1 MRQLKLT
8 QSATGGFSW
17 LLAVVAMAL
26 VVVALV
32 GDMLPP
38 CAAVNTQA
46 AGRRPNAKQYI
57 VHLRSVPSVLSY
69 RGGISGLR
77 ATATV
82 DDEEDEYDEDDGED
96 DGAEGGGAPG
106 AGSGDTGGTGSSGGS
121 AGSGGNGGNG
131 GSSTA
136 PGSAAAPAPAA
147 AGATPAPA
155 APAAGSE
162 SNRISGLGSKY
173 GKDTFNEDIL
183 SAAVAAAEAA
193 VEIGGVVG
201 TAGEAEGTGE
211 AGVAGVAGFAATAAA
226 GVGGGRLGKKVGI
239 SALAFREARM
249 DDLARRV
256 GLRLR
261 NFRSQSAGLGRRLLA
276 RVAAAAVAA
285 AAEEAAGA
293 DGDADAGSGDG
304 GGGEALDDFKLP
316 LTNSSQFA
324 HNSAVAA
331 LSTIRGVSSASAS
344 TSAAA
349 GATSPVLTAQQLSVR
364 AAHIMRTT
372 PWGRLM
378 RPDVRLPHVQAFTR
392 FLESSHRSLLRSLN
406 IPVSSIFHSYSY
418 LMNSFAVQL
427 TPAEAKR
434 LRFHPAVADME
445 PDRVVRMTTVQSPE
459 FLKMDTSL
467 WPAAGGQSSAGE
479 GMIIGVI
486 DSGIWPEHPSFADP
500 DPNGAAYSAKP
511 TRWRGVCTKT
521 ADFQSCNNKLIG
533 ARYFVKGAEY
543 TFGKLDETEE
553 FRSARDKVQHGTWC
567 AGAAAGNA
575 GVTVTTGGR
584 SYGTASGMAP
594 RARLAVYKALWT
606 IGGYEGTG
614 ASSDLIGSAEKAV
627 ADGVDVISCS
637 WGGLAMYFQD
647 LPYLRGLKAGVVT
660 AFAAGN
666 EGKPNPSSIWG
677 TLGNVSPFYLT
688 VGASTIGRE
697 YKAVL
702 TLGDA
707 TTFNGRSLGGTA
719 ATGSGLPLILA
730 ESALLSGGDKAK
742 AQQCY
747 SGHISRT
754 AVSGKFLVCTLHK
767 RKMGLLLADA
777 DSMGAAAI
785 LVISGSP
792 KADMQHR
799 MPFTKT
805 PSIFLQYAS
814 GKTIK
819 SYIAA
824 ESSPTA
830 TGSAYTESHSTNAP
844 QIAFSC
850 VTLSPPLFSSPTPSL
865 SPPHSPTATLSA
877 YTESQ
882 STNAPQVAFFSS
894 TGPPRSARYPPAL
907 LIRDFPTN
915 DILKPD
921 VMGPGFQLWAAAPG
935 KAVATAATDAPE
947 FNYWSGTSMSTPHL
961 AGIMALIVQE
971 KPNWSPA
978 QVISAITTT
987 AYTKNKNGQPIQ
999 RADGSKANAWDYGG
1013 GHVDPTRVL
1022 DPGLTFHSAQKQF
1035 VNFLMGRDPL
1045 RAKKRFWRMGKARP
1059 IFPWSIN
1066 RPSIAVTRLHGVM
1079 VVYRKVKNVYNL
1091 PSIYTAKVD
1100 PPPGFTVKVSPKHMV
1115 IPPGKSK
1122 LFRVTIIRFL
1132 PLNEF
1137 RFGSILWTDQHGH
1150 SVPVKLV
1157 VSSPVWP

>member
-1 MRQLKLT
+1 MMHFCRFYSPISDDASRGTNSIRQL
-8 QSATGGFSW
+8 GIF
-17 LLAVVAMAL
+17 M
-26 VVVALV
+26 
-32 GDMLPP
+32 
-38 CAAVNTQA
+38 A
-46 AGRRPNAKQYI
+46 AGCRRDCSPRSRLSGRYAPPVRCSQRTSSRAKAGGEA
-57 VHLRSVPSVLSY
+57 VY
-69 RGGISGLR
+69 R
-77 ATATV
+77 AF
-82 DDEEDEYDEDDGED
+82 
-96 DGAEGGGAPG
+96 
-106 AGSGDTGGTGSSGGS
+106 
-121 AGSGGNGGNG
+121 
-131 GSSTA
+131 
-136 PGSAAAPAPAA
+136 
-147 AGATPAPA
+147 
-155 APAAGSE
+155 
-162 SNRISGLGSKY
+162 
-173 GKDTFNEDIL
+173 KDSFNEDIL

-201 TAGEAEGTGE
+201 PAGEARE
-211 AGVAGVAGFAATAAA
+211 AGKSGVAGVAGLAATAAA
-226 GVGGGRLGKKVGI
+226 GGVGGRLGKKVGI
-239 SALAFREARM
+239 RAVAFREARM
-249 DDLARRV
+249 DDLARQV
-256 GLRLR
+256 GVRLR
-261 NFRSQSAGLGRRLLA
+261 NFRSRSAGLGRRLLA

-293 DGDADAGSGDG
+293 DADGGDDSGDDNG
-304 GGGEALDDFKLP
+304 DVAALDDFELP

-324 HNSAVAA
+324 PNAAAAA
-331 LSTIRGVSSASAS
+331 LSSIRGMSSASAS
-344 TSAAA
+344 TSAAG

-392 FLESSHRSLLRSLN
+392 FLEASHRSLLRSLN

-418 LMNSFAVQL
+418 LMNSFAAQL
-427 TPAEAKR
+427 TPAEAKKIR
-434 LRFHPAVADME
+434 LHPAVADVE
-445 PDRVVRMTTVQSPE
+445 PDRRVRMTTVHSPE

-500 DPNGAAYSAKP
+500 DPNGAAYAAKP

-521 ADFQSCNNKLIG
+521 GDFQACNNKLIG
-533 ARYFVKGAEY
+533 ARYFVKGAEW

-594 RARLAVYKALWT
+594 RARLSVYKALWT

-614 ASSDLIGSAEKAV
+614 ASSDLIGAAEKAV

-688 VGASTIGRE
+688 VGASTMGRE
-697 YKAVL
+697 YRAVL

-707 TTFNGRSLGGTA
+707 TTLNGRSLGGTA
-719 ATGSGLPLILA
+719 ATGSALPLILA
-730 ESALLSGGDKAK
+730 ESALRSGGDRAK
-742 AQQCY
+742 AQECY

-754 AVSGKFLVCTLHK
+754 AVSGKFLVCMLLT

-777 DSMGAAAI
+777 DLLGPAAI
-785 LVISGSP
+785 LVISGKP
-792 KADMQHR
+792 KKDLQYR
-799 MPFTKT
+799 MPYTKT
-805 PSIFLQYAS
+805 PSIFLLS
-814 GKTIK
+814 SRGRTVK
-819 SYIAA
+819 SYMQA
-824 ESSPTA
+824 ES
-830 TGSAYTESHSTNAP
+830 
-844 QIAFSC
+844 
-850 VTLSPPLFSSPTPSL
+850 
-865 SPPHSPTATLSA
+865 SPTATLSA
-877 YTESQ
+877 YTESY

-894 TGPPRSARYPPAL
+894 TGPPRSALYPPAL

-1013 GHVDPTRVL
+1013 GHVNPTRVL
-1022 DPGLTFHSAQKQF
+1022 DPGLTFHSAQKQL

-1066 RPSIAVTRLHGVM
+1066 RASIAVTRLHGVM

-1091 PSIYTAKVD
+1091 PSIYAAKVD
-1100 PPPGFTVKVSPKHMV
+1100 PPPGFTVKVSPKQMV

-1137 RFGSILWTDQHGH
+1137 RFGTIVWTDQHGH
-1150 SVPVKLV
+1150 SVPVPLV

>member
-1 MRQLKLT
+1 
-8 QSATGGFSW
+8 
-17 LLAVVAMAL
+17 
-26 VVVALV
+26 
-32 GDMLPP
+32 
-38 CAAVNTQA
+38 
-46 AGRRPNAKQYI
+46 
-57 VHLRSVPSVLSY
+57 
-69 RGGISGLR
+69 
-77 ATATV
+77 
-82 DDEEDEYDEDDGED
+82 
-96 DGAEGGGAPG
+96 
-106 AGSGDTGGTGSSGGS
+106 
-121 AGSGGNGGNG
+121 
-131 GSSTA
+131 
-136 PGSAAAPAPAA
+136 
-147 AGATPAPA
+147 
-155 APAAGSE
+155 
-162 SNRISGLGSKY
+162 
-173 GKDTFNEDIL
+173 
-183 SAAVAAAEAA
+183 
-193 VEIGGVVG
+193 
-201 TAGEAEGTGE
+201 
-211 AGVAGVAGFAATAAA
+211 
-226 GVGGGRLGKKVGI
+226 
-239 SALAFREARM
+239 M

-256 GLRLR
+256 GVRLR
-261 NFRSQSAGLGRRLLA
+261 NFRSRSAGLGRRLLA

-285 AAEEAAGA
+285 AAEEAAGTDAVA
-293 DGDADAGSGDG
+293 DVDSGDDA
-304 GGGEALDDFKLP
+304 ALGDFEFP
-316 LTNSSQFA
+316 FTNSSLPA
-324 HNSAVAA
+324 HNAAAAAAASAIG
-331 LSTIRGVSSASAS
+331 TIRGVSSASAS
-344 TSAAA
+344 TSATA

-418 LMNSFAVQL
+418 LMNSFAAQL

-434 LRFHPAVADME
+434 LRFHPAVADVE
-445 PDRVVRMTTVQSPE
+445 PDRRVRMTTVNSPE

-533 ARYFVKGAEY
+533 ARYFLKGAEY

-594 RARLAVYKALWT
+594 RARLSVYKALWT

-614 ASSDLIGSAEKAV
+614 ASSDLIGAAEKAV

-637 WGGLAMYFQD
+637 FGGLAMYFQD

-697 YKAVL
+697 YRAVL

-707 TTFNGRSLGGTA
+707 TTFNGRSLGGTS
-719 ATGSGLPLILA
+719 ATGSALPLILA
-730 ESALLSGGDKAK
+730 ESALTSGGDRAK
-742 AQQCY
+742 ARQCY

-754 AVSGKFLVCTLHK
+754 AVSGKFLVCSILT

-777 DSMGAAAI
+777 DLLGAAAI
-785 LVISGSP
+785 LVISGTP
-792 KADMQHR
+792 KQDMQHR
-799 MPFTKT
+799 MPYTRI
-805 PSIFLQYAS
+805 PSIFIHYS
-814 GKTIK
+814 RGRTIK
-819 SYIAA
+819 SYVQTD
-824 ESSPTA
+824 S
-830 TGSAYTESHSTNAP
+830 
-844 QIAFSC
+844 
-850 VTLSPPLFSSPTPSL
+850 
-865 SPPHSPTATLSA
+865 SPTATLSA

-1022 DPGLTFHSAQKQF
+1022 DPGLTPTWALS
-1035 VNFLMGRDPL
+1035 
-1045 RAKKRFWRMGKARP
+1045 
-1059 IFPWSIN
+1059 
-1066 RPSIAVTRLHGVM
+1066 TC
-1079 VVYRKVKNVYNL
+1079 
-1091 PSIYTAKVD
+1091 
-1100 PPPGFTVKVSPKHMV
+1100 
-1115 IPPGKSK
+1115 
-1122 LFRVTIIRFL
+1122 
-1132 PLNEF
+1132 
-1137 RFGSILWTDQHGH
+1137 
-1150 SVPVKLV
+1150 
-1157 VSSPVWP
+1157 

>member
-1 MRQLKLT
+1 MMRPMRLT
-8 QSATGGFSW
+8 QSASRGFSR
-17 LLAVVAMAL
+17 LLAVAATAL
-26 VVVALV
+26 VFVALV

-38 CAAVNTQA
+38 CAAVNVQA
-46 AGRRPNAKQYI
+46 AGRRPGAKQYI
-57 VHLRSVPSVLSY
+57 VNLRAVPSVLSY

-82 DDEEDEYDEDDGED
+82 DDEEDEYDEDDGE
-96 DGAEGGGAPG
+96 EGGDSPG
-106 AGSGDTGGTGSSGGS
+106 D
-121 AGSGGNGGNG
+121 
-131 GSSTA
+131 
-136 PGSAAAPAPAA
+136 
-147 AGATPAPA
+147 
-155 APAAGSE
+155 
-162 SNRISGLGSKY
+162 
-173 GKDTFNEDIL
+173 GKDSFDADIL

-201 TAGEAEGTGE
+201 AAGGAGE
-211 AGVAGVAGFAATAAA
+211 AGVAGVAGLAATAAA
-226 GVGGGRLGKKVGI
+226 GGIGGRLGKKVGI
-239 SALAFREARM
+239 RAVAFREARM
-249 DDLARRV
+249 DDLVRRV
-256 GLRLR
+256 GVRLR
-261 NFRSQSAGLGRRLLA
+261 NFRSRSAGLGRRLLS

-285 AAEEAAGA
+285 AAEEAAGTHA
-293 DGDADAGSGDG
+293 DADTDAGSGDSDSDA
-304 GGGEALDDFKLP
+304 ALDASGFP
-316 LTNSSQFA
+316 FFNSSHPA
-324 HNSAVAA
+324 HDAA
-331 LSTIRGVSSASAS
+331 AAAAAAAAFSTVRGISSASAS

-378 RPDVRLPHVQAFTR
+378 RPDVRLPHVQAFTS
-392 FLESSHRSLLRSLN
+392 FLEASHRSLLRSLN

-418 LMNSFAVQL
+418 LMNSFAAQL

-434 LRFHPAVADME
+434 LRFHPAVADVE
-445 PDRVVRMTTVQSPE
+445 PDRIVRMTTWP
-459 FLKMDTSL
+459 M
-467 WPAAGGQSSAGE
+467 WPMWRPAAGGQSSAGE

-521 ADFQSCNNKLIG
+521 ADFQACNNKLIG
-533 ARYFVKGAEY
+533 ARYFLKGAEF

-575 GVTVTTGGR
+575 GITVTTGGR

-614 ASSDLIGSAEKAV
+614 ASSDLIGAAEKAV

-719 ATGSGLPLILA
+719 ATGSALPLILA

-742 AQQCY
+742 ARQCY

-754 AVSGKFLVCTLHK
+754 AVSGKFLVCSILT

-777 DSMGAAAI
+777 DLLGAAAI
-785 LVISGSP
+785 LVISGTP
-792 KADMQHR
+792 KEDMQHR
-799 MPFTKT
+799 MPYTKT
-805 PSIFLQYAS
+805 PSIFLPYS
-814 GKTIK
+814 RGETIK
-819 SYIAA
+819 SYVQT

-830 TGSAYTESHSTNAP
+830 TLSAYTESYTDNAP
-844 QIAFSC
+844 QFACSC
-850 VTLSPPLFSSPTPSL
+850 FMLFPRFPPAPPIPHLFPF
-865 SPPHSPTATLSA
+865 HSPTATLSA
-877 YTESQ
+877 YTESN
-882 STNAPQVAFFSS
+882 SNNAPQVAFFSS

-921 VMGPGFQLWAAAPG
+921 VMGPGFLLWAAAPG

-947 FNYWSGTSMSTPHL
+947 FNFWSGTSMSTPHL

-971 KPNWSPA
+971 KPHWSPA

-987 AYTKNKNGQPIQ
+987 AYTRNKNGQPIQ
-999 RADGSKANAWDYGG
+999 RADGSKANAWDFGG
-1013 GHVDPTRVL
+1013 GHVNPTRVL

-1066 RPSIAVTRLHGVM
+1066 RPSIATNTGTQYL
-1079 VVYRKVKNVYNL
+1079 
-1091 PSIYTAKVD
+1091 
-1100 PPPGFTVKVSPKHMV
+1100 
-1115 IPPGKSK
+1115 
-1122 LFRVTIIRFL
+1122 
-1132 PLNEF
+1132 
-1137 RFGSILWTDQHGH
+1137 
-1150 SVPVKLV
+1150 
-1157 VSSPVWP
+1157 